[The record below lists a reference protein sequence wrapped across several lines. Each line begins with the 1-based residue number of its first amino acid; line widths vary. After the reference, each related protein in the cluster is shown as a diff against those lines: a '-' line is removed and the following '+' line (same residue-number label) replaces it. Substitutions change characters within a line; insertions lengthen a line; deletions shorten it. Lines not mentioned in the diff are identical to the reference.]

1 MEVAR
6 EPARD
11 CLPMG
16 LREDCFPHT
25 CNPLGSQA
33 HADSL
38 IMSQLVFC
46 VSLTDS
52 EEQKRLLAVYGMM
65 FYVRMMNSIRNK
77 YIIQLYMYGT

>member
-52 EEQKRLLAVYGMM
+52 EEQKKITCSLRYDVLCKNDE
-65 FYVRMMNSIRNK
+65 FN
-77 YIIQLYMYGT
+77 QE